1 MGVTE
6 GQALE
11 KDQHAATSTSV
22 KWQTFRAVQQVEVP
36 QRFKEKESNRFATQ
50 KYSAEKKREYLD
62 YEYLTLFSDNLIKLL
77 YVYKLF
83 PHSRFSTILERQLY
97 NLTKSLSQYPALM
110 KLKY

>member
-36 QRFKEKESNRFATQ
+36 QRFKEKESNRFANQ
-50 KYSAEKKREYLD
+50 NYSAEKEKRIFRL
-62 YEYLTLFSDNLIKLL
+62 
-77 YVYKLF
+77 
-83 PHSRFSTILERQLY
+83 
-97 NLTKSLSQYPALM
+97 
-110 KLKY
+110 